1 MRSRLRTLVATAAL
15 VAVAFSS
22 AALATDELLLPA
34 PADDGVLT
42 LLLLGSDEGPNRSPN
57 PLVGRADGFQLL
69 FVSGDR
75 QHATF
80 VSIPRDSYIPVAGRG
95 TTRINACLVSGPE
108 NCVTTVEREFG
119 IEVDHYLLTSMRG
132 FANAVK
138 AFGGLTVDV
147 PTPVFDG
154 GEPIRS
160 AGVQHLEGLQA
171 LTYARDRKNRP
182 GGDFGRSQAQ
192 AELLAI
198 GHADVV
204 GAGSVGAVLDAVT
217 VLRRHSVT
225 DLSGPQLVRFGFEA
239 MQLPPA
245 NVQRALAPARL
256 GMAGPAAVAFLQP
269 AAYDLI
275 RDAADDARITPS
287 GGG

>member
-1 MRSRLRTLVATAAL
+1 MSARRRSIVALLAV
-15 VAVAFSS
+15 VAVT
-22 AALATDELLLPA
+22 LATGAAAVDRLLLPE
-34 PADDGVLT
+34 PPDEGVT
-42 LLLLGSDEGPNRSPN
+42 TFLLLGSDEGPNRSAN

-80 VSIPRDSYIPVAGRG
+80 VSIPRDSYIQVTGRG
-95 TTRINACLVSGPE
+95 RTRINACLVSGPE
-108 NCVTTVEREFG
+108 NCVATVEQEFG

-154 GEPIRS
+154 GEHIPT
-160 AGVQHLEGLQA
+160 AGLQHLEGLQA

-198 GHADVV
+198 AHADVV
-204 GAGSVGAVLDAVT
+204 EAATVGAVLEAAT

-225 DLSGPQLVRFGFEA
+225 DLSGPQLVRLAFEA
-239 MQLPPA
+239 MQLPPG
-245 NVQRALAPARL
+245 NVQRELAPARL
-256 GMAGPAAVAFLQP
+256 GMAGPAAVAFLDP
-269 AAYDLI
+269 AAYSLI
-275 RDAADDARITPS
+275 RDAADDARVT
-287 GGG
+287 GG

>member
-1 MRSRLRTLVATAAL
+1 MSARRRSLVALLAV
-15 VAVAFSS
+15 VAVT
-22 AALATDELLLPA
+22 LATGATAVDRLLLPE
-34 PADDGVLT
+34 PADAGVT
-42 LLLLGSDEGPNRSPN
+42 TFLLLGSDEGPNRSAN

-80 VSIPRDSYIPVAGRG
+80 VSIPRDSYIQVTGRG
-95 TTRINACLVSGPE
+95 RTRINACLVSGPE
-108 NCVTTVEREFG
+108 NCVATVEQEFG

-154 GEPIRS
+154 GNHIPT
-160 AGVQHLEGLQA
+160 AGLQHLEGLQA

-198 GHADVV
+198 AHADVV
-204 GAGSVGAVLDAVT
+204 EAATIGAVLEAAT

-225 DLSGPQLVRFGFEA
+225 DLTGPQLVRFAFEA
-239 MQLPPA
+239 MQLPPG
-245 NVQRALAPARL
+245 NVQRELAPARL
-256 GMAGPAAVAFLQP
+256 GMAGPAAVAFLDP
-269 AAYDLI
+269 AAYSLI
-275 RDAADDARITPS
+275 RDAADDARVA
-287 GGG
+287 GG

>member
-1 MRSRLRTLVATAAL
+1 VRGRRRLVLLATLVLLLGATAAT
-15 VAVAFSS
+15 
-22 AALATDELLLPA
+22 AASDRLLLPR
-34 PADDGVLT
+34 PDGDDVLT
-42 LLLLGSDEGPNRSPN
+42 LLLLGSDEGPNRSEN
-57 PLVGRADGFQLL
+57 PLVGRADGVQLL

-80 VSIPRDSYIPVAGRG
+80 VSIPRDAWIPVPGRG

-108 NCVTTVEREFG
+108 TCVATVQQEFG
-119 IEVDHYLLTSMRG
+119 VDIDGYFVSSMRG
-132 FANAVK
+132 FARAVD

-154 GEPIRS
+154 GYDIPQP
-160 AGVQHLEGLQA
+160 GVQHLEGLQA

-198 GHADVV
+198 AHADVV
-204 GAGSVGAVLDAVT
+204 EAGDLGGVLEAIK

-225 DLSGPQLVRFGFEA
+225 DLSGPTIARLGFEA
-239 MQLPPA
+239 LQLPPE
-245 NVQRALAPARL
+245 NVQRVLAPGYHSTAGAAAIVRL
-256 GMAGPAAVAFLQP
+256 EPR
-269 AAYDLI
+269 AYEII
-275 RDAADDARITPS
+275 RDAAADGRV
-287 GGG
+287 G

>member
-1 MRSRLRTLVATAAL
+1 MSARRRSLVALLAV
-15 VAVAFSS
+15 VAVT
-22 AALATDELLLPA
+22 LATGATAVDRLLLPE
-34 PADDGVLT
+34 PADAGVT
-42 LLLLGSDEGPNRSPN
+42 TFLLLGSDEGPNRSAN

-80 VSIPRDSYIPVAGRG
+80 VSIPRDSYIQVTGRG
-95 TTRINACLVSGPE
+95 RTRINACLVSGPE
-108 NCVTTVEREFG
+108 NCVATVEQEFG

-154 GEPIRS
+154 GNHIPT
-160 AGVQHLEGLQA
+160 AGLQHLEGLQA

-198 GHADVV
+198 AHADVV
-204 GAGSVGAVLDAVT
+204 EAATIGAVLDAAT

-225 DLSGPQLVRFGFEA
+225 DLSGPQLVRFAFEA
-239 MQLPPA
+239 MQLPPG
-245 NVQRALAPARL
+245 NVQRELAPARL
-256 GMAGPAAVAFLQP
+256 GMAGPAAVAFLDP
-269 AAYDLI
+269 AAYSLI
-275 RDAADDARITPS
+275 RDAADDARVA
-287 GGG
+287 GG